1 MEKQLDVAM
10 LLSLLFLVV
19 TAVAEQRLFLSARA
33 LAFLFLIDI
42 KRHPQVHIGAKRLV
56 HKQGWEQLELALLG
70 G

>member
-10 LLSLLFLVV
+10 LLSLLLLIV
-19 TAVAEQRLFLSARA
+19 TAVAEQRLSLSARA

-42 KRHPQVHIGAKRLV
+42 KHHPQVHSGARRLV
-56 HKQGWEQLELALLG
+56 HKQGWEQPKLALLG